1 MTLICVP
8 ITVHSI
14 LDDAAALA
22 DAHEAK
28 KRGADLVEW
37 RVDSVFD
44 GFDDAKRSE
53 QVIAC
58 LRDLMEQ
65 SPLPCILT
73 CRVGGPSGE
82 GGDFEGADDD
92 RIELYRRLMSGAG
105 AGGASGVKNPP
116 RYIDFEW
123 SSFSKSKSA
132 AQRVKQMVH
141 HASQTHDLKTS
152 LLLSTHDFSGRPA
165 DLLRRVVAMSDE
177 AAASV
182 VKVAYRARSL
192 HDSLELLALP
202 EQLTKPTIAL
212 GMGEFGVM
220 SRVLAP
226 KFGGFLTFAALRPE
240 TASAP
245 GQPTLDELIKHYRVR
260 EINRA
265 TNVYGVIG
273 YPVSH
278 SLSPLVHNAAFRGAN
293 MNSVYV
299 PLPVAGYDDP
309 KLSYASFR
317 AAVLELIEHPT
328 LLFSGASV
336 TMPHKEHL
344 AQLASEL
351 KWKSDIAA
359 IPMGAANTL
368 TVRRNASGEVIE
380 CEVRNTDVAAF
391 ARLFTTK
398 VAFASADAIDS
409 HVDLMSDTKKA
420 LAMAGRHVGV
430 IGAGGAAKAAA
441 FAALLM
447 GAQVTI
453 FNRDAL
459 RGASVVA
466 SLRAFA
472 GDGGVITA
480 CGLEEIERATC
491 DTFVQATPV
500 GMTGHEDRSLLPIPL
515 MTQRGQDTTL
525 IETVYSPIDT
535 RAVRLARQAGWHVI
549 DGAAM
554 FVEQAALQAE
564 VWLGEKAKP
573 LALRESFESMV
584 RVKLAN

>member
-1 MTLICVP
+1 MG
-8 ITVHSI
+8 
-14 LDDAAALA
+14 
-22 DAHEAK
+22 
-28 KRGADLVEW
+28 GA
-37 RVDSVFD
+37 
-44 GFDDAKRSE
+44 
-53 QVIAC
+53 
-58 LRDLMEQ
+58 
-65 SPLPCILT
+65 
-73 CRVGGPSGE
+73 SGE
-82 GGDFEGADDD
+82 GGDYEGSEGD
-92 RIELYRRLMSGAG
+92 RVELLRRLLSQ
-105 AGGASGVKNPP
+105 AGGGVANPP
-116 RYIDFEW
+116 RYVDIEW
-123 SSFSKSKSA
+123 SSFSRAKGVSQGVKEIVNHA
-132 AQRVKQMVH
+132 AQ
-141 HASQTHDLKTS
+141 SHDLKTS
-152 LLLSTHDFSGRPA
+152 LILSTHDFIGRPG
-165 DLLRRVVAMSDE
+165 DLLRRVVAMNDE
-177 AAASV
+177 ASASV
-182 VKVAYRARSL
+182 VKVAYRARSV
-192 HDSLELLALP
+192 HDSLELLSLP
-202 EQLTKPTIAL
+202 AQLGKPTIAL

-226 KFGGFLTFAALRPE
+226 KFGGFLTFAALRQE

-260 EINRA
+260 EINSA
-265 TNVYGVIG
+265 TSVYGVLG

-293 MNSVYV
+293 VNSVYV

-328 LLFSGASV
+328 LAFSGASV

-359 IPMGAANTL
+359 VPMGAANTL
-368 TVRRNASGEVIE
+368 TVRRNASGEAIE
-380 CEVRNTDVAAF
+380 CDVRNTDVAAF
-391 ARLFTTK
+391 ARLFMNNATNT
-398 VAFASADAIDS
+398 S
-409 HVDLMSDTKKA
+409 

-459 RGASVVA
+459 RAASVVA
-466 SLRAFA
+466 SLRGFA
-472 GDGGVITA
+472 QGGAVISS
-480 CGLEEIERATC
+480 CGLDDIEGATC

-500 GMTGHEDRSLLPIPL
+500 GMKGNEDRSLLPIPL
-515 MTQRGQDTTL
+515 MAQRGDATTL
-525 IETVYSPIDT
+525 IETVYSPLDT
-535 RAVRLARQAGWHVI
+535 RAVRMARQAGWRVI

-564 VWLGEKAKP
+564 VWLGDKAQP